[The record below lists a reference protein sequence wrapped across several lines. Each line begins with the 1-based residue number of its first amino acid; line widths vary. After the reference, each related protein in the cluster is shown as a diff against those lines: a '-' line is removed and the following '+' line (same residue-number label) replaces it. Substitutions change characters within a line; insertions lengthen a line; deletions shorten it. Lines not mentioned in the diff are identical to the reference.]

1 MYSYVICMSLVCTRV
16 PSICHSQYVTRMYSY
31 VICMLLVCTRMS
43 SVCYSYALAC
53 QLASFFFFC
62 RTFPEYWRIRS
73 PPQGLRVY
81 LRVPPYGLTLG
92 SHIRVPPQGPT
103 LGSWVLLFR
112 YAFHIIRLLKSV
124 ISLKCFTSFNSSNI
138 LLSCVCTHLYINGLH
153 INLHINLQD

>member
-81 LRVPPYGLTLG
+81 LRVPPQGPTLG
-92 SHIRVPPQGPT
+92 SHHRVPPQGPT
-103 LGSWVLLFR
+103 LWSHPRVPHQSPTLGSYLRVLGPTFP
-112 YAFHIIRLLKSV
+112 V
-124 ISLKCFTSFNSSNI
+124 C
-138 LLSCVCTHLYINGLH
+138 LSHYKALEICYFFKVLYFF
-153 INLHINLQD
+153 